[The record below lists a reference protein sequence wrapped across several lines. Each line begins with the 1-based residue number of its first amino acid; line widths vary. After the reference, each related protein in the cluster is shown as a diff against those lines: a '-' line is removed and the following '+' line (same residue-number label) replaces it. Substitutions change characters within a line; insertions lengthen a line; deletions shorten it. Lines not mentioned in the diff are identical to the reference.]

1 MGFYELICDCGC
13 VSISS
18 SLDNFA
24 GFSYSIIC
32 DEHKLEIGKEF
43 TYDLNAFYARYGVN
57 QPQSRFKKVKILD
70 IKYHT
75 SIKTSRKH
83 TEPTLVGSITSVP
96 TVLTLVKMKVFDFD
110 TSTLKSSKI
119 NYFSEFEDEPSFQQD
134 EKDAILIDIFNDAN
148 ISGREEMS
156 SEKMKKEGVYYDWH
170 KNKLIYSNI

>member
-24 GFSYSIIC
+24 GYSYSIVC
-32 DEHKLEIGKEF
+32 DEHKLEVGKEF

-57 QPQSRFKKVKILD
+57 QHQSRFKKVKILD

-83 TEPTLVGSITSVP
+83 T
-96 TVLTLVKMKVFDFD
+96 LVKMKVFDFD
-110 TSTLKSSKI
+110 TSTLKSSKM

-134 EKDAILIDIFNDAN
+134 DKDAILIDIFNDAY
-148 ISGREEMS
+148 ISGRKEMS
-156 SEKMKKEGVYYDWH
+156 SEKMEKEGVYYDWH
-170 KNKLIYSNI
+170 KNKLVYENI

>member
-24 GFSYSIIC
+24 GYSYSIVC
-32 DEHKLEIGKEF
+32 DEHKLEVGKEF

-75 SIKTSRKH
+75 SNKTSRKH
-83 TEPTLVGSITSVP
+83 
-96 TVLTLVKMKVFDFD
+96 TLVKMKVFDFD
-110 TSTLKSSKI
+110 ISTLKSSKI

-134 EKDAILIDIFNDAN
+134 EKDAILIDIFNDSY
-148 ISGREEMS
+148 ISGRKEMS